1 MKNFTKTS
9 ISVFK
14 KVYNTPT
21 LPDHIIKLQ
30 DKLIIRIIRVLGGLS
45 IILLMSKRL
54 NTIFT
59 GLLLDLLNLIC
70 FIFMIIFVIYNLYI
84 MYHKIVHTIKT
95 LKSDNLDI
103 RNSPL
108 NFYATMWA
116 ILLERCL

>member
-84 MYHKIVHTIKT
+84 ITTVV
-95 LKSDNLDI
+95 
-103 RNSPL
+103 
-108 NFYATMWA
+108 
-116 ILLERCL
+116 